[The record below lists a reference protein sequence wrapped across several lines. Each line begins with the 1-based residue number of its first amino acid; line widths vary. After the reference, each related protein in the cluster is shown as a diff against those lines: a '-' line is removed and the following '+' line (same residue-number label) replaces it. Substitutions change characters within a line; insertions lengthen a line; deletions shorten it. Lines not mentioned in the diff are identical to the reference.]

1 MRVRHVPAAVAC
13 LLLLVFSDVSS
24 RPATISE
31 IHDEILRVYSFQP
44 HLLTSAQIDQ
54 RSAELDKFWSK
65 AQADPAQYVPG
76 LRRELADEKNP
87 AFFLYDGSILLLKMS
102 DTGQDRKIA
111 LNAIAH
117 CDLRDVQPQDY
128 FRQVH
133 RMAILGEDTT
143 AAAFHILEDA
153 KFQVVV
159 PQHALTLGQNYSLI
173 YMLFPTA
180 PQFWIQPAMQRLK
193 SEKDITAQRSLM
205 LLLWYA
211 QDDAADQAIHAL
223 GQDTSQSAEIRKSV
237 QELEARG
244 QHLRSVARKPLFSNE
259 AALRRKRSEVMSRVS
274 DEALLE
280 FDQLTAQLL
289 AIRSH

>member
-1 MRVRHVPAAVAC
+1 
-13 LLLLVFSDVSS
+13 
-24 RPATISE
+24 
-31 IHDEILRVYSFQP
+31 
-44 HLLTSAQIDQ
+44 LLTSAQIDQ
-54 RSAELDKFWSK
+54 RSAELDTFWSK
-65 AQADPAQYVPG
+65 AQANPAQYVPG
-76 LRRELADEKNP
+76 LRQELADEKNP

-128 FRQVH
+128 FHQVH
-133 RMAILGEDTT
+133 RMAVLGEDTT
-143 AAAFHILEDA
+143 AAAFHILEDP

-173 YMLFPTA
+173 YMLFPTG
-180 PQFWIQPAMQRLK
+180 PQFWTQPAIQRLK
-193 SEKDITAQRSLM
+193 SEKDTTAQRSLM

-223 GQDTSQSAEIRKSV
+223 GQDASQSAETRKSV
-237 QELEARG
+237 QELEART
-244 QHLRSVARKPLFSNE
+244 QQLRSVAKKPLFSKE

-289 AIRSH
+289 AVRSH